1 VTARGA
7 EGNAVT
13 RPNDLSPLSP
23 TIQIAVGGAA
33 GTALRLAL
41 GGALVLTASSP
52 GPWRLLAV
60 NALGSFLLGA
70 LAGGSMAKRSE
81 RWMPLLSTGL
91 LGGLT
96 TFSALIVQAGG
107 LGHRAGLLVTGSSRM
122 TGTGVL
128 LVMGYLLLS
137 ILLGLGAFR
146 VGGALGRRTSP

>member
-1 VTARGA
+1 M
-7 EGNAVT
+7 
-13 RPNDLSPLSP
+13 
-23 TIQIAVGGAA
+23 
-33 GTALRLAL
+33 GTALRLVV

-52 GPWRLLAV
+52 GPWRLLTM
-60 NALGSFLLGA
+60 NAFGALLLGA
-70 LAGGSMAKRSE
+70 LADASRARRSA

-107 LGHRAGLLVTGSSRM
+107 LGHRAGLLVAGSSRM
-122 TGTGVL
+122 TAPGVL
-128 LVMGYLLLS
+128 LVTGYLLLS